1 MPMSRD
7 AGIPLSNLAKI
18 TDALAVGLYLPVRL
32 EGSNQVG
39 FVVRL
44 DDAPFG
50 PVAVVH
56 VPEGRFIR
64 ALYRDPDELLLI
76 SPDDSVR
83 IQ

>member
-1 MPMSRD
+1 MARD
-7 AGIPLSNLAKI
+7 ARIPLTNLARL
-18 TDALAVGLYLPVRL
+18 TNALARELYLPVQL

-56 VPEGRFIR
+56 LPEGRFVRVI
-64 ALYRDPDELLLI
+64 YRDPEELVLI

>member
-1 MPMSRD
+1 MSHN
-7 AGIPLSNLAKI
+7 AGVPLTNLERMS
-18 TDALAVGLYLPVRL
+18 DALTRGLSLPVHL
-32 EGSNQVG
+32 DEKDQIG

-56 VPEGRFIR
+56 LPEGRFIR
-64 ALYRDPDELLLI
+64 VLYRDPDELTLI